1 LSLEHETAAAARIDR
16 KPATGYYFRS
26 MKKLI
31 VCLCAAA
38 LVGCVSAPYTGR
50 RQLMLVGEGQE
61 IATGQQAYLEV
72 LRDSVTT
79 EDAQALRI
87 VRRVGQR
94 IAQVAEKP
102 EYKWE
107 FRVINDPDMVNAFC
121 VPGGKVAVYTGIFPA
136 AHDEAGLAVVLGHEV
151 AHALLRHSGERMSQ
165 AEVVGAGMALAGA
178 SGMNPGILQALG
190 LGASVGVI
198 LPFSRSQESEADQVG
213 LLLMAKAGYDPRA
226 ALEVWERMAR
236 LEKGAPPAF
245 LSTHPSNERRIQDL
259 RAMLPEALKYYQ
271 GAAHERGETLPSPQL
286 LDSAAARAERELLKR
301 IQTINSYVEQ
311 QSGERPVVAALSSE
325 LRLSPQMIVQERQ
338 QLRIGYGQYTALR
351 GLSYISRSPVSR
363 IVADYQRNRPW
374 TEIARSNGS
383 GIGELNTWLGSF
395 IRATNER
402 VRQLRTQPYYR
413 YR

>member
-1 LSLEHETAAAARIDR
+1 MKRLAIILLALALSD
-16 KPATGYYFRS
+16 
-26 MKKLI
+26 
-31 VCLCAAA
+31 
-38 LVGCVSAPYTGR
+38 CVSAPYTGR
-50 RQLMLVGEGQE
+50 RQLMLVGEADE
-61 IATGQQAYLEV
+61 IATGQQAYRQVMRE
-72 LRDSVTT
+72 SVTT
-79 EDAQALRI
+79 DDPRAFPI
-87 VRRVGQR
+87 VRRVGER
-94 IAQVAEKP
+94 IADAANKP

-165 AEVVGAGMALAGA
+165 AEVLGAGMMLAGA
-178 SGMNPGILQALG
+178 SGVNPGILQALG

-226 ALEVWERMAR
+226 ALEVWDRMAR
-236 LEKGAPPAF
+236 LEKSTPPAF
-245 LSTHPSNERRIQDL
+245 LSTHPSNETRIQDL

-271 GAAHERGETLPSPQL
+271 GPANERGELLPAPQL
-286 LDSAAARAERELLKR
+286 LDTAAARAERELLKR

-325 LRLSPQMIVQERQ
+325 LRLSPQVIVQERQ
-338 QLRIGYGQYTALR
+338 QLRMAYGQYTALR
-351 GLSYISRSPVSR
+351 GLSYIGRSPINR
-363 IVADYQRNRPW
+363 IVADYQRGRPW
-374 TEIARSNGS
+374 TEIAQANGS
-383 GIGELNTWLGSF
+383 GIGELNTWLGGV
-395 IRATNER
+395 IRTTNEK